1 MAQIKKERQGR
12 RMGMKSDI
20 EIAQEAKLH
29 NIVEV
34 AGKIGIGPDDLELYG
49 KYKAKISDEYM
60 ERIQSNPD
68 GKLILVTA
76 INPTPAGEG
85 KTTTSVGLGQ
95 AFGRLGLKAV
105 IALREPSLGP
115 CFGIKGGA
123 AGGGYAQVVPM
134 EDLNLH
140 FTGDFHAITS
150 ANNLLAALLD
160 NHIQQGNE
168 LQIDTRQIVWKRCMD
183 MNDRVLRNIVAGL
196 GSKADGVVREDH
208 FVITV
213 ASEIMAI
220 LCLAADMKDLKERLG
235 RIIVAYNLKG
245 EPVTAANLQAVGAMA
260 ALLKDAMKPNLIQTL
275 EHTPALVHG
284 GPFANI
290 AHGCNSIRATRTALK
305 MADYVITEAGFG
317 ADLGAEKFFDIKC
330 RMAGLKPDAVVLVA
344 TVRALKYNGGVAKE
358 NLSGENMQA
367 LRQGIGN
374 LEKHI
379 ENLRQYGVPI
389 VVTLNSFVTDTQAE
403 TDFVKRF
410 CEERGCEFALSE
422 VWEKGGAGGTELA
435 SKVLKTLEEKES
447 RFEVL
452 YEDTLSLQ
460 EKIETIASRIY
471 GADGVTY
478 TAAAVK
484 QLQNLEKLGF
494 GNLPV
499 CMAKTQYSL
508 SDDPAL
514 LGRPAGFRV
523 NVREAYVSAGAGFV
537 VVLTG
542 AVMTMPGLPK
552 RPAACQIDVDENGK
566 ITGLF

>member
-1 MAQIKKERQGR
+1 
-12 RMGMKSDI
+12 MKTDI
-20 EIAQEAKLH
+20 QIAQEATMLPIKD
-29 NIVEV
+29 V
-34 AGKIGIGPDDLELYG
+34 AASIGIKEDDLELYG
-49 KYKAKISDEYM
+49 KYKAKISDELIN
-60 ERIQSNPD
+60 RAKKNPD

-85 KTTTSVGLGQ
+85 KTTTSVGLGE
-95 AFGRLGLKAV
+95 AFGRLGKKAF

-168 LQIDTRQIVWKRCMD
+168 LGIDPRQIVWKRCMD
-183 MNDRVLRNIVAGL
+183 MNDRVLRNIVVGL
-196 GSKADGVVREDH
+196 GSKMDGMVREDH

-220 LCLAADMKDLKERLG
+220 LCLADDMADLKKRLG
-235 RIIVAYNLKG
+235 RIIVAYTFDGK
-245 EPVTAANLQAVGAMA
+245 PVTADDLQATGSMA
-260 ALLKDAMKPNLIQTL
+260 ALLKDALKPNLIQTL
-275 EHTPALVHG
+275 EHTPAIVHG

-290 AHGCNSIRATRTALK
+290 AHGCNSVRATKTALK
-305 MADYVITEAGFG
+305 LADYVITEAGFG

-344 TVRALKYNGGVAKE
+344 TIRALKYNGGVPKDELSAE
-358 NLSGENMQA
+358 NLDA
-367 LRQGIGN
+367 LKAGIVN

-379 ENLRQYGVPI
+379 ENLHKFGVPV
-389 VVTLNSFVTDTQAE
+389 VVTLNSFVTDTKAE
-403 TDFVKRF
+403 TDFVEQF
-410 CEERGCEFALSE
+410 CKERGCEFALSE
-422 VWEKGGAGGTELA
+422 VWEKGGEGGIDLA
-435 SKVLKTLEEKES
+435 NKVLDTIEHKES
-447 RFEVL
+447 NFKVL
-452 YEDTLSLQ
+452 YDDSLSLK
-460 EKIETIASRIY
+460 EKIETVAKEIY

-478 TAAAVK
+478 SPAAERELK
-484 QLQNLEKLGF
+484 RITDLGMGDF
-494 GNLPV
+494 PV

-508 SDDPAL
+508 SDDAKK
-514 LGRPAGFRV
+514 LGRPSGFKI
-523 NVREAYVSAGAGFV
+523 NVREVYASAGAGFV
-537 VVLTG
+537 V
-542 AVMTMPGLPK
+542 AVNGSIMTMPGLSK
-552 RPAACQIDVDENGK
+552 KPAAYGIDVDDNGV

>member
-1 MAQIKKERQGR
+1 M
-12 RMGMKSDI
+12 
-20 EIAQEAKLH
+20 
-29 NIVEV
+29 
-34 AGKIGIGPDDLELYG
+34 
-49 KYKAKISDEYM
+49 
-60 ERIQSNPD
+60 
-68 GKLILVTA
+68 T
-76 INPTPAGEG
+76 
-85 KTTTSVGLGQ
+85 
-95 AFGRLGLKAV
+95 
-105 IALREPSLGP
+105 
-115 CFGIKGGA
+115 
-123 AGGGYAQVVPM
+123 
-134 EDLNLH
+134 
-140 FTGDFHAITS
+140 
-150 ANNLLAALLD
+150 
-160 NHIQQGNE
+160 
-168 LQIDTRQIVWKRCMD
+168 
-183 MNDRVLRNIVAGL
+183 
-196 GSKADGVVREDH
+196 
-208 FVITV
+208 
-213 ASEIMAI
+213 
-220 LCLAADMKDLKERLG
+220 AAD
-235 RIIVAYNLKG
+235 
-245 EPVTAANLQAVGAMA
+245 LQAVGAMA

-290 AHGCNSIRATRTALK
+290 AHGCNSVRATRTALK

-478 TAAAVK
+478 TAAA
-484 QLQNLEKLGF
+484 EAAAESGEAGF
-494 GNLPV
+494 RESAGLHGQDPV
-499 CMAKTQYSL
+499 FPVGRSGASGPAGGLSRQCAGGVCIGRRRICGSTDGCRDDDAGTAEEAGSL
-508 SDDPAL
+508 SD
-514 LGRPAGFRV
+514 RR
-523 NVREAYVSAGAGFV
+523 RR
-537 VVLTG
+537 
-542 AVMTMPGLPK
+542 K
-552 RPAACQIDVDENGK
+552 W
-566 ITGLF
+566 